1 MLTTSVS
8 TNFLAAILLAA
19 EAVTAGHVHLEL
31 RNSIEARSNLGRR
44 DFASSDILH
53 VSETPWYYVDVYVG
67 NPPQKVKLRLEDRG
81 ETWLPWLSRIDNIN
95 DCLRR
100 YPQVDYGDMCG
111 YANISGLYN
120 PDDSS
125 SFSNITDSPPLTINY
140 EGLETRGI
148 FGRETLQLNQ
158 LTISDLTVGLAYKFG
173 VSPSLGVGVGI
184 SDDPGA
190 YPYNSF
196 LQHLQTEGKINS
208 LVYSLYLNDMRSTG
222 DIYFGAVDGTKFY
235 GNLQRF
241 KNPDNGLE
249 SHIPV
254 NGAWWSYRNSTFRSL
269 ITPNRDDNEYTA
281 TSSVSFGSTYLGL
294 PQIAFERLVSKFPA
308 ELRDGLYRVDCDQD
322 IDIGFLHFDIGNV
335 LYNISSRQLLS
346 HRQWDGDRCSRF
358 LAVDITEDYDNR
370 TPFFRFG
377 DPFLR
382 GAYAVFDYTNRQTL
396 IAPAVINATGS
407 SNTQE
412 VGVNDA
418 EVSGTGV
425 TKLPSSY
432 TKIPPVIDKEAL
444 VPPGTPFQPGSDP
457 TQSKAIIVG
466 GILGGIVVLILVLG
480 AVYAIRPRS
489 QRSRDFKTWFTFIQ
503 PRKKPSPDPEIAYPA
518 RHDSRYYQSGT
529 TRITSVSHS
538 PPQQPVAIQTN
549 GSTSPSAA
557 NGGISPITAQPS
569 EQSYYVN
576 TAFRPTRL
584 SNVDEAVEM
593 GPASSASSSRNPQY
607 QQQPNRYS
615 TSKYDGTYIRIN
627 S

>member
-1 MLTTSVS
+1 MLQMLTNSVS
-8 TNFLAAILLAA
+8 ANFWAAILLAA

-53 VSETPWYYVDVYVG
+53 VSETPWYYVDVYIG
-67 NPPQKVKLRLEDRG
+67 NPPQKLKLRLEDRG
-81 ETWLPWLSRIDNIN
+81 ETWIPWLSRITNLN
-95 DCLRR
+95 DCTRR
-100 YPQVDYGDMCG
+100 YPEAENGEMCKF
-111 YANISGLYN
+111 ANISGLYN
-120 PDDSS
+120 PLDSS
-125 SFSNITDSPPLTINY
+125 TFTNITESPQLKINY
-140 EGLETRGI
+140 GESETRGI
-148 FGRETLQLNQ
+148 FGTETLQLNQ
-158 LTISDLTVGLAYKFG
+158 LTITDLTVGLAYSFQT
-173 VSPSLGVGVGI
+173 SPSLGVGMPE
-184 SDDPGA
+184 DTDA
-190 YPYNSF
+190 YPHDSF
-196 LQHLQTEGKINS
+196 LQHLQAEGKISS
-208 LVYSLYLNDMRSTG
+208 LAYSLYLNDMHSTG
-222 DIYFGAVDGTKFY
+222 DIYFGAVDETKFY

-241 KNPDNGLE
+241 NNLDNGLE

-254 NGAWWSYRNSTFRSL
+254 NGAWWSFRNGSFRSL
-269 ITPNRDDNEYTA
+269 VQSNREDNEYVS
-281 TSSVSFGSTYLGL
+281 TSSVSFGSTFLGL
-294 PQIAFERLVSKFPA
+294 PQQAFDRLVAKFPT
-308 ELRDGLYRVDCDQD
+308 EQRNGLYWVDCNED
-322 IDIGFLHFDIGNV
+322 IDIGFLHFDIANV

-346 HRQWDGDRCSRF
+346 HRQYDGDKCSRF
-358 LAVDITEDYDNR
+358 LAVDVTENYDDR

-407 SNTQE
+407 IIKE

-418 EVSGTGV
+418 EISGTGSS
-425 TKLPSSY
+425 KLPASY
-432 TKIPPVIDKEAL
+432 NKIPPIVDKEAL
-444 VPPGTPFQPGSDP
+444 VAPGTPFQPGSDP

-466 GILGGIVVLILVLG
+466 GILGGIVALILVLG

-489 QRSRDFKTWFTFIQ
+489 QRSRDFKTWFTFI
-503 PRKKPSPDPEIAYPA
+503 PARKKPSPDPEIAYPA

-538 PPQQPVAIQTN
+538 PPQQPVAIHTN
-549 GSTSPSAA
+549 GSTSPTAT
-557 NGGISPITAQPS
+557 NGGISPIIAHPS

-576 TAFRPTRL
+576 TAFRSTRL

-593 GPASSASSSRNPQY
+593 GPASSASASRNPQF

-615 TSKYDGTYIRIN
+615 TSKYDGNYIRIN